1 MTTQNKFAI
10 SISVIINAETFRDC
24 EKFREMLYENIYEL
38 EGVVDIGE
46 IDIEQ
51 IEL

>member
-1 MTTQNKFAI
+1 
-10 SISVIINAETFRDC
+10 
-24 EKFREMLYENIYEL
+24 MLYENIYEL